1 MTDAVE
7 IALDPLPAELADARA
22 HLGEG
27 SDDEVAAFA
36 RRQGAAMARYA
47 ALEKF
52 YAANSCRMAV
62 LHSLGGGVAVLS
74 RFPGASAAFER
85 IGALLQPID
94 AEGRPRDARW
104 KVYARACELGRALEV
119 RDELWIAAHVVDLQQ
134 VRREGL
140 EAAFEREAAR
150 HPERPVW
157 RLMKNHFAFTLG
169 TRQSDESAAAGA
181 IALETAMSNAIGS
194 SVSRMLRD
202 GGWTFART
210 LVLGLVAFF
219 SWAEVRPGAPS
230 YRRIALAVLRHA
242 VSALAIVGV
251 WRKGL
256 REAGRGESGAAAQW
270 PILAQTL
277 GDRVGEVHPLVVG
290 FYNNPARYDVR
301 CTLDLYTAPA
311 RFWSWMLTMVA
322 GQGLYEAGTRT
333 YEARIRTYRRAD
345 GSMHFVREI
354 DTGRALRVFDSDFLV
369 REHRGVPTLFERFAE
384 ANLEYELTVTP
395 LGPGLGVSIR
405 GRNLYWR
412 GLHLPTI
419 GLEVEFRSS
428 VEETPE
434 GAVLRLEGLL
444 AQRPRTAF
452 GRFLAYRVLRRPE
465 LLGCIRYVAVPRAA
479 APEDHPWPFLS

>member
-1 MTDAVE
+1 MTDAFE
-7 IALDPLPAELADARA
+7 IAPALLPAELADARA

-27 SDDEVAAFA
+27 SDEDVQAFA
-36 RRQGAAMARYA
+36 RRQGAAVARHD
-47 ALEKF
+47 ALERF
-52 YAANSCRMAV
+52 YGANGCRMAV
-62 LHSLGGGVAVLS
+62 LHSLGGAVAVLS

-85 IGALLQPID
+85 IGDLLQPID

-104 KVYARACELGRALEV
+104 KAYARACELGRALEV

-140 EAAFEREAAR
+140 EAAFESEAAR
-150 HPERPVW
+150 HPDRPVW
-157 RLMKNHFAFTLG
+157 RLMKHHFAFTLG
-169 TRQSDESAAAGA
+169 TRQLDESAATGA
-181 IALETAMSNAIGS
+181 IALETAMSDAIGH

-202 GGWTFART
+202 GGWTFVRT
-210 LVLGLVAFF
+210 LVLGLVALF
-219 SWAEVRPGAPS
+219 SWAPVRAGLPS
-230 YRRIALAVLRHA
+230 YRRIALRVARHA

-256 REAGRGESGAAAQW
+256 REAGRGESATAARW

-277 GDRVGEVHPLVVG
+277 GDRVRDVHPVVVD
-290 FYNNPARYDVR
+290 FYNNPASYDVR
-301 CTLDLYTAPA
+301 CTLDLYTTPA
-311 RFWSWMLTMVA
+311 RFWSWMLTTIA

-333 YEARIRTYRRAD
+333 YEARIRTYRRTD

-369 REHRGVPTLFERFAE
+369 REHRGVPTLFERFSE
-384 ANLEYELTVTP
+384 ANLEYELVVTP

-405 GRNLYWR
+405 GHDLYWR
-412 GLHLPTI
+412 GLRLPTA
-419 GLEVEFRSS
+419 GLEVEFQSS

-434 GAVLRLEGLL
+434 GAVLHLEGTL

-465 LLGCIRYVAVPRAA
+465 RLGCIRYVAVPHVAQ
-479 APEDHPWPFLS
+479 PGDHAWPFLS